1 MAPRGRGH
9 PSQPRRYSTNVADH
23 DDEDDAVSGP
33 PPDPLDRLWFHPS
46 ELRSFLGPPTRS
58 TRAREHRRSVFVGLA
73 AAGALLALVGLV
85 VVSGAL
91 DSGDDTALPGGID
104 ALGGGATARVAAIA
118 GASVVAVQVTRADG
132 TTTAS
137 GVCIDDEVVLT
148 SAHALEGA
156 TAVTVVA
163 PGETPLPAVAAG
175 MDPETDLA
183 LLRVDALTVPAA
195 RQGPSDDLREGNA
208 VLAVA
213 TGTRSK
219 PQWVSV
225 GTIAGLDE
233 FVVTASGTVIVGL
246 IDTGTSAGRRH
257 TGGAVLDERGRLVGI
272 LTVPGGAAA
281 SGLALPI
288 DTARDVAE
296 QLAATGSAVHAWL
309 GVTGTD
315 DTGRAGG
322 GARVEQVLPA
332 SPADKAGVAAGDV
345 IVAVGDGESKT
356 SVSSMADLM
365 AEVRDRRPGHS
376 LELTV
381 LREGAKRHM
390 SVALSHKTSPDDA
403 DVLTTTTTVAAA
415 QS

>member
-1 MAPRGRGH
+1 MP
-9 PSQPRRYSTNVADH
+9 DH
-23 DDEDDAVSGP
+23 DDEDDGASGP

-46 ELRSFLGPPTRS
+46 ELRSFLGSPTRS
-58 TRAREHRRSVFVGLA
+58 TRAPQHRRSALVGLA
-73 AAGALLALVGLV
+73 AAGALVATVGLV

-91 DSGDDTALPGGID
+91 DSGNDTALPGGID
-104 ALGGGATARVAAIA
+104 ALGGGAAARVVAIA
-118 GASVVAVQVTRADG
+118 GASVVTVQVTRADG

-137 GVCIDDEVVLT
+137 GVCIDNEVVLT

-163 PGETPLPAVAAG
+163 QDETPLPAVAAG
-175 MDPETDLA
+175 ADPETDLA
-183 LLRVDALTVPAA
+183 LLRVDSLAVPAA
-195 RQGPSDDLREGNA
+195 RAGSSDDLREGHA

-225 GTIAGLDE
+225 GTVEGLDE
-233 FVVTASGTVIVGL
+233 FVVTATGTVIVGL

-257 TGGAVLDERGRLVGI
+257 SGGAVLDESGRLVGI
-272 LTVPGGAAA
+272 LTVPRGAA
-281 SGLALPI
+281 SGLAMPI

-296 QLAATGSAVHAWL
+296 QLAATGSAAHAWL
-309 GVTGTD
+309 GVTGAD
-315 DTGRAGG
+315 DTERAGG
-322 GARVEQVLPA
+322 GARVDQVLPA
-332 SPADKAGVAAGDV
+332 SPAEKAGIASGDV
-345 IVAVGDGESKT
+345 IVAVSDGESTT

-390 SVALSHKTSPDDA
+390 PVALSHKTGPDDA
-403 DVLTTTTTVAAA
+403 DVLTTTTTLAAPPK
-415 QS
+415 S

>member
-1 MAPRGRGH
+1 MP
-9 PSQPRRYSTNVADH
+9 DH
-23 DDEDDAVSGP
+23 DDEDDGASGP

-46 ELRSFLGPPTRS
+46 ELRSFLGSPTRS
-58 TRAREHRRSVFVGLA
+58 TRGPQRRRSALVGLA
-73 AAGALLALVGLV
+73 AAGALVATVGLV

-91 DSGDDTALPGGID
+91 DSGNDTALPGGID
-104 ALGGGATARVAAIA
+104 ARGGGAAARVVAIA
-118 GASVVAVQVTRADG
+118 GASVVTVQVTGAEGRA
-132 TTTAS
+132 TAS
-137 GVCIDDEVVLT
+137 GVCIDNEVVLT

-163 PGETPLPAVAAG
+163 QDETSLPAVVAG
-175 MDPETDLA
+175 ADPETDLA
-183 LLRVDALTVPAA
+183 LLRVDSLAVPAA
-195 RQGPSDDLREGNA
+195 RAGSSDDLREGHA

-219 PQWVSV
+219 PQWVSA
-225 GTIAGLDE
+225 GTVEGLDE
-233 FVVTASGTVIVGL
+233 FVVTAAGTVIVGL

-257 TGGAVLDERGRLVGI
+257 SGGAVLDERGRLVGI
-272 LTVPGGAAA
+272 LTVPRGTS
-281 SGLALPI
+281 SGLAMPI

-296 QLAATGSAVHAWL
+296 QLAATGSAAHAWL
-309 GVTGTD
+309 GVTGAD
-315 DTGRAGG
+315 DTERAGG

-332 SPADKAGVAAGDV
+332 SPAEKAGIASGDV
-345 IVAVGDGESKT
+345 IVAVSDGESTT

-390 SVALSHKTSPDDA
+390 PVALRHKTGPDDA
-403 DVLTTTTTVAAA
+403 DVLTTTTTRAA
-415 QS
+415 SPES

>member
-1 MAPRGRGH
+1 MP
-9 PSQPRRYSTNVADH
+9 DH
-23 DDEDDAVSGP
+23 DDEDDGASGP

-46 ELRSFLGPPTRS
+46 ELRSFLGSPTRS
-58 TRAREHRRSVFVGLA
+58 TRAPQHRRSALVGLA
-73 AAGALLALVGLV
+73 AAGALVATVGLV

-91 DSGDDTALPGGID
+91 DSANDTALPGGID
-104 ALGGGATARVAAIA
+104 ALGGGAAARVVAIA
-118 GASVVAVQVTRADG
+118 GASVVTVQVTRADG

-137 GVCIDDEVVLT
+137 GVCIDNEVVLT

-163 PGETPLPAVAAG
+163 QDETSLPAVAAG
-175 MDPETDLA
+175 ADPETDLA
-183 LLRVDALTVPAA
+183 LLRVDSLAVPAA
-195 RQGPSDDLREGNA
+195 RAGSSDDLREGHA

-225 GTIAGLDE
+225 GTVEGLDE
-233 FVVTASGTVIVGL
+233 FVVTAAGTVIVGL

-257 TGGAVLDERGRLVGI
+257 SGGAVIDERGRLVGI
-272 LTVPGGAAA
+272 LTVPRGA
-281 SGLALPI
+281 SPGLAMPI

-296 QLAATGSAVHAWL
+296 QLAATGKAAHAWL
-309 GVTGTD
+309 GVTGADETE
-315 DTGRAGG
+315 RAGG
-322 GARVEQVLPA
+322 GARVDEVLPA
-332 SPADKAGVAAGDV
+332 SPAEKAGIASGDV
-345 IVAVGDGESKT
+345 IVAVSDGESTT

-381 LREGAKRHM
+381 LRDGAKRHM
-390 SVALSHKTSPDDA
+390 PVALSHKTGPDDA
-403 DVLTTTTTVAAA
+403 DVLTTTTTLAAPPK
-415 QS
+415 S